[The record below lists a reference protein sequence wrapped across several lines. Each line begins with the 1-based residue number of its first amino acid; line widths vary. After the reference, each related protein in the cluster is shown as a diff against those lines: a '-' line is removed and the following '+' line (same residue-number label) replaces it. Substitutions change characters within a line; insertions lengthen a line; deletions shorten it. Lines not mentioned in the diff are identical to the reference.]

1 MEQSSEQQQ
10 QAAGRTK
17 RTGSIRKNLQI
28 DSNKIETDRLKSK
41 SGEDD
46 YNSLAEIEDLR
57 CERLTDRTAGQ
68 PITSN
73 LFKIIILGD
82 TAVGKSCVMTRLM
95 KDKFE
100 TEHNLTVGVDF
111 GSCHMKVEETM
122 MKLQIWDTAGQEN
135 FKSITKIF
143 YRQANA
149 VILVYSIDRME
160 SFANL

>member
-1 MEQSSEQQQ
+1 MDTNEQ
-10 QAAGRTK
+10 GRTK

-28 DSNKIETDRLKSK
+28 DSNAIETDRIKLKQEQA
-41 SGEDD
+41 GEVDGTNQTPLDFATEQGED

-57 CERLTDRTAGQ
+57 CERMQDRTVGQ

-111 GSCHMKVEETM
+111 GSCHMKVEDTQ

-143 YRQANA
+143 YR
-149 VILVYSIDRME
+149 
-160 SFANL
+160 